1 MSGVTDYAGY
11 LEGRIRANIIFSITV
26 FLLLAFGAFMVIYLN
41 KKYVT
46 PKKTKFKTQRKA
58 LEYRKEVR
66 KARIYNIILLTLVA
80 ALGCLSVSICA
91 EVYTDCTYDIE
102 HSNYITYSG
111 DVEVEVQYQPR
122 LGKGFRRVGVMTFYE
137 EGNEVTL
144 EFSLSM
150 FDLPEGTYED
160 MTVVYS
166 ERSGYLL
173 SISKAEE

>member
-1 MSGVTDYAGY
+1 M
-11 LEGRIRANIIFSITV
+11 
-26 FLLLAFGAFMVIYLN
+26 
-41 KKYVT
+41 
-46 PKKTKFKTQRKA
+46 
-58 LEYRKEVR
+58 
-66 KARIYNIILLTLVA
+66 LTLLA

-122 LGKGFRRVGVMTFYE
+122 LGKGYRRVGVMTFYE

-144 EFSLSM
+144 EFNLSM

-166 ERSGYLL
+166 GRSRYLL